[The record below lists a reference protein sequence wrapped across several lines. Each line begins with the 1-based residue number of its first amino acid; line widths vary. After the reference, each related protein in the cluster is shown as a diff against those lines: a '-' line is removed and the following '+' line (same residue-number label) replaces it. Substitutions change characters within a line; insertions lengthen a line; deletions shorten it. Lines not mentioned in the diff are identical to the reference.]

1 MEKPFTDQHTDC
13 TAVLMRLLN
22 VEPHNILVVEF
33 GSEPHQVAFD
43 SWSHDTMVI
52 DLNATNTQ

>member
-1 MEKPFTDQHTDC
+1 MVEPFTDQHTNS

-33 GSEPHQVAFD
+33 GSEAYQVAFD
-43 SWSHDTMVI
+43 SWSHDTMLI